1 MTVDPTGAEPKTNA
15 RKRRLRAA
23 LFADV
28 ANFSG
33 SVSVN
38 ETIAFGNLS
47 AILSLGRE
55 ALHRFDG
62 DLITTP
68 GDGLFALFESVVN
81 SVMCALWL
89 QEQLASRPDHGS
101 MRLRIGIHVG
111 DVMFDGDMPLGET
124 INIASRLQSL
134 ADPGGILVSSLVV
147 ECVSARISASFE
159 HRGVP
164 RLKNIPRQIHTYS
177 VLPKVVAKVEDAGTG
192 SNALDQTMHLSKR
205 ELRSLLEGTDPGL
218 GVSQSP
224 AGDAIAAPSP
234 TGNPPIGPATPIPAM
249 PVSGPVTDQRP
260 RIRVAAGG
268 RPGDQVGGQHSDD
281 PADAELAAR
290 LAASPSAEFLAALTE
305 AASRHLGPVGRV
317 LIGQASKKAI
327 TAGELIIF
335 MEQQLTAMPERADFR
350 DEAIG
355 LLRT

>member
-1 MTVDPTGAEPKTNA
+1 MTVDPIGGEPKTST

-47 AILSLGRE
+47 AILALGRE
-55 ALHRFDG
+55 ALRRHEG

-111 DVMFDGDMPLGET
+111 DVLFDGDMPLGET

-134 ADPGGILVSSLVV
+134 ADPGGILVSGLVV

-159 HRGVP
+159 DRGVP

-177 VLPKVVAKVEDAGTG
+177 VLPKIIAKADDAGAG
-192 SNALDQTMHLSKR
+192 SNPLDQTMHLSKR
-205 ELRSLLEGTDPGL
+205 ELMSLLEGTDPGEGHPPST
-218 GVSQSP
+218 GVPLAP
-224 AGDAIAAPSP
+224 A
-234 TGNPPIGPATPIPAM
+234 
-249 PVSGPVTDQRP
+249 PVAVTDPRP
-260 RIRVAAGG
+260 RVRVAAGG
-268 RPGDQVGGQHSDD
+268 RPDD
-281 PADAELAAR
+281 PAGSVPNSPGLTRTIRLKLSLLPAWQRHLALNSSRPWLRWRPVISAR
-290 LAASPSAEFLAALTE
+290 SAAS
-305 AASRHLGPVGRV
+305 
-317 LIGQASKKAI
+317 
-327 TAGELIIF
+327 
-335 MEQQLTAMPERADFR
+335 
-350 DEAIG
+350 
-355 LLRT
+355 

>member
-1 MTVDPTGAEPKTNA
+1 MTSEPTGTAPKTIT

-47 AILSLGRE
+47 AILALGRE
-55 ALHRFDG
+55 ALQRHEG

-111 DVMFDGDMPLGET
+111 DVLFDADMPLGET

-147 ECVSARISASFE
+147 ECVSARVSATFE
-159 HRGVP
+159 DRGVP
-164 RLKNIPRQIHTYS
+164 RLKNIPRRIHTYS
-177 VLPKVVAKVEDAGTG
+177 VLPKAVATVDEAAAHA
-192 SNALDQTMHLSKR
+192 NPLDQTMHLSKR
-205 ELRSLLEGTDPGL
+205 ELMSLLEGTE
-218 GVSQSP
+218 
-224 AGDAIAAPSP
+224 
-234 TGNPPIGPATPIPAM
+234 TGEA
-249 PVSGPVTDQRP
+249 SGPPAAALPAQKLADTAPNEPRP

-268 RPGDQVGGQHSDD
+268 RVDD
-281 PADAELAAR
+281 GANVLPCTSGSHADNPAEALLAAR
-290 LAASPSAEFLAALTE
+290 LAAPPSAEFLAALAE
-305 AASRHLGPVGRV
+305 VAARHLGPVGRV
-317 LIGQASKKAI
+317 LIGQASKQYSDAN
-327 TAGELIIF
+327 GLIISI
-335 MEQQLTAMPERADFR
+335 EQQLPAMAERADFR
-350 DEAIG
+350 AEAVG
-355 LLRT
+355 LLRS

>member
-1 MTVDPTGAEPKTNA
+1 MTIDPIGGEPKPNT

-47 AILSLGRE
+47 AVLSIGRE
-55 ALHRFDG
+55 ALQRHEG

-81 SVMCALWL
+81 SVTCALWL
-89 QEQLASRPDHGS
+89 QEQLAKRLDHGS

-111 DVMFDGDMPLGET
+111 DVLFDGDMPLGET

-159 HRGVP
+159 DRGVP
-164 RLKNIPRQIHTYS
+164 RLKNIPRRIHTYS
-177 VLPKVVAKVEDAGTG
+177 VLPKVVANTDEAGIQA
-192 SNALDQTMHLSKR
+192 NPLDQTMHLSKR
-205 ELRSLLEGTDPGL
+205 ELMSLLEGTDPGDL
-218 GVSQSP
+218 P
-224 AGDAIAAPSP
+224 ASSASAHQAPVP
-234 TGNPPIGPATPIPAM
+234 ADGPANEP
-249 PVSGPVTDQRP
+249 RP
-260 RIRVAAGG
+260 RVRVAAGG
-268 RPGDQVGGQHSDD
+268 RIDDQANVLPITTGPHVDPPGE
-281 PADAELAAR
+281 AEIQAR
-290 LAASPSAEFLAALTE
+290 LAAPPSAELLAALAE
-305 AASRHLGPVGRV
+305 VASRHLGPVGRV
-317 LIGQASKKAI
+317 LIGQASKKYNDVN
-327 TAGELIIF
+327 GLIIF
-335 MEQQLTAMPERADFR
+335 IEQQLPAMAERADFR
-350 DEAIG
+350 AEAVG
-355 LLRT
+355 LLRS

>member
-1 MTVDPTGAEPKTNA
+1 MTADQTGEEPKTNA

-55 ALHRFDG
+55 ALRRFEG

-111 DVMFDGDMPLGET
+111 DVLFDGDMPLGET

-147 ECVSARISASFE
+147 ECVSARISVSFE
-159 HRGVP
+159 DRGVP

-177 VLPKVVAKVEDAGTG
+177 VLPKAVAKTDDTGAG
-192 SNALDQTMHLSKR
+192 SNPLDQTMHLSKR
-205 ELRSLLEGTDPGL
+205 ELMSLLEGTDPGL
-218 GVSQSP
+218 GLPTSP
-224 AGDAIAAPSP
+224 PEPSTTEP
-234 TGNPPIGPATPIPAM
+234 STSGRATPAP
-249 PVSGPVTDQRP
+249 GPVTDQRP

-268 RPGDQVGGQHSDD
+268 RPGDPAGGVQISSRQHSDN
-281 PADAELAAR
+281 PADADLAAR
-290 LAASPSAEFLAALTE
+290 LAAPPSPEFLAVLAE
-305 AASRHLGPVGRV
+305 VASRHLGPVGRV
-317 LIGQASKKAI
+317 LIGQASKKTT

-355 LLRT
+355 LLRS